1 MPFMMLLLSSFQVL
15 LNHQVLPI
23 SITPRMGGAILL
35 TWSPSVPRGF
45 LALANIILACS
56 ERPFLTPMSLG
67 KLKNMQ

>member
-35 TWSPSVPRGF
+35 TWSPSVPGGF
-45 LALANIILACS
+45 LPLRTLFWLAVKDRFSCPCLWG
-56 ERPFLTPMSLG
+56 SL
-67 KLKNMQ
+67 KTCN